1 MPFYGRYINNVI
13 LTTGGGLLTGSIND
27 ASTELQIPSYIAP
40 FLTGMPPSDRDTVIF
55 NDTLDKGGEFVLQ
68 WDKHHGP
75 DDKNLRLQVQLRILL
90 DGTLSFLYKNFH
102 QAILDV
108 IDDKGYP
115 LAIGLKDG
123 FAVINTN
130 ATKGT
135 IVAKYDCFFST
146 PFGAFTERKVYTYPD
161 YSISPDQVVNHPLG
175 LVTLAPIE
183 GLCKTKSIDECT
195 NECTRCQNECLYNM
209 ELHRSGSACNVQGS
223 SSLGF
228 SFRFMHMFLPL
239 QRNVTRNVL
248 KLTSLFAVRMGLRIP
263 TNVTS
268 NTRRAFTRR
277 KSLSGTKVNVKF
289 KMTAV
294 LAPKTTNPSVAL
306 IM

>member
-135 IVAKYDCFFST
+135 IVAKYDCFF
-146 PFGAFTERKVYTYPD
+146 
-161 YSISPDQVVNHPLG
+161 L
-175 LVTLAPIE
+175 
-183 GLCKTKSIDECT
+183 
-195 NECTRCQNECLYNM
+195 
-209 ELHRSGSACNVQGS
+209 LHLFWVHLQSA
-223 SSLGF
+223 
-228 SFRFMHMFLPL
+228 R
-239 QRNVTRNVL
+239 
-248 KLTSLFAVRMGLRIP
+248 
-263 TNVTS
+263 
-268 NTRRAFTRR
+268 FTRTPITR
-277 KSLSGTKVNVKF
+277 SARIKSSIIPWVW
-289 KMTAV
+289 
-294 LAPKTTNPSVAL
+294 
-306 IM
+306 

>member
-123 FAVINTN
+123 FAVINAN

-135 IVAKYDCFFST
+135 IFAKNMIAFF
-146 PFGAFTERKVYTYPD
+146 YYI
-161 YSISPDQVVNHPLG
+161 YSRCIYRAQGLHVPRLHDQP
-175 LVTLAPIE
+175 
-183 GLCKTKSIDECT
+183 
-195 NECTRCQNECLYNM
+195 
-209 ELHRSGSACNVQGS
+209 GS
-223 SSLGF
+223 SRQSSPGSGDLG
-228 SFRFMHMFLPL
+228 
-239 QRNVTRNVL
+239 
-248 KLTSLFAVRMGLRIP
+248 
-263 TNVTS
+263 
-268 NTRRAFTRR
+268 TRRRP
-277 KSLSGTKVNVKF
+277 L
-289 KMTAV
+289 
-294 LAPKTTNPSVAL
+294 
-306 IM
+306 

>member
-135 IVAKYDCFFST
+135 IVAKYDCFFLLHL
-146 PFGAFTERKVYTYPD
+146 FW
-161 YSISPDQVVNHPLG
+161 VVHL
-175 LVTLAPIE
+175 
-183 GLCKTKSIDECT
+183 
-195 NECTRCQNECLYNM
+195 Q
-209 ELHRSGSACNVQGS
+209 SA
-223 SSLGF
+223 
-228 SFRFMHMFLPL
+228 R
-239 QRNVTRNVL
+239 
-248 KLTSLFAVRMGLRIP
+248 
-263 TNVTS
+263 
-268 NTRRAFTRR
+268 FTRTPITR
-277 KSLSGTKVNVKF
+277 SARIKSSIIPWVW
-289 KMTAV
+289 
-294 LAPKTTNPSVAL
+294 
-306 IM
+306 

>member
-13 LTTGGGLLTGSIND
+13 LTTGGGLLTSMDIND
-27 ASTELQIPSYIAP
+27 SLQIPSYIAP
-40 FLTGMPPSDRDTVIF
+40 FLTALPASDRDTLIF

-123 FAVINTN
+123 FAVINAN

-135 IVAKYDCFFST
+135 IFAKYDCFF
-146 PFGAFTERKVYTYPD
+146 
-161 YSISPDQVVNHPLG
+161 L
-175 LVTLAPIE
+175 
-183 GLCKTKSIDECT
+183 
-195 NECTRCQNECLYNM
+195 
-209 ELHRSGSACNVQGS
+209 LHLFSMHLQSA
-223 SSLGF
+223 
-228 SFRFMHMFLPL
+228 R
-239 QRNVTRNVL
+239 
-248 KLTSLFAVRMGLRIP
+248 
-263 TNVTS
+263 
-268 NTRRAFTRR
+268 FTRTPITR
-277 KSLSGTKVNVKF
+277 SARIKSSIIPWVW
-289 KMTAV
+289 
-294 LAPKTTNPSVAL
+294 
-306 IM
+306 

>member
-1 MPFYGRYINNVI
+1 M
-13 LTTGGGLLTGSIND
+13 TGSIND

-123 FAVINTN
+123 FAVINAN

-135 IVAKYDCFFST
+135 IFAKYMIAFF
-146 PFGAFTERKVYTYPD
+146 
-161 YSISPDQVVNHPLG
+161 YSIYFRCIYRAQGLHVPRLHDQP
-175 LVTLAPIE
+175 
-183 GLCKTKSIDECT
+183 
-195 NECTRCQNECLYNM
+195 
-209 ELHRSGSACNVQGS
+209 GS
-223 SSLGF
+223 SRQSSPGSGDLG
-228 SFRFMHMFLPL
+228 
-239 QRNVTRNVL
+239 
-248 KLTSLFAVRMGLRIP
+248 
-263 TNVTS
+263 
-268 NTRRAFTRR
+268 TRRRP
-277 KSLSGTKVNVKF
+277 L
-289 KMTAV
+289 
-294 LAPKTTNPSVAL
+294 
-306 IM
+306 